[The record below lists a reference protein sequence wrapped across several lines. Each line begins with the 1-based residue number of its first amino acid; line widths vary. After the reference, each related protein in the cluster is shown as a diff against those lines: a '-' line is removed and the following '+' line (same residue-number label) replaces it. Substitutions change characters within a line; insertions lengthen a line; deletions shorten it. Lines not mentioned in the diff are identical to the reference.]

1 MNEQLMFYPKDE
13 LTSERFVQKLYDNN
27 ILNSGDSAVLQA
39 LNKKPVCIILLG
51 KPCSGKTE
59 LAKRLC
65 LKWKL
70 QLINAMEL
78 ITENI
83 DRATYSGKVISE
95 VMGSGQTLDE
105 KLVYNL
111 ITQKLES
118 PECAHYGYVLDD
130 LPTFSESRITI
141 EDQIAYITSLNLK
154 PDFIVHIK
162 IPQEDIIRRREGLRI
177 DVEDGTVYSSQNYTD
192 ELKTFCEPEEK
203 FTNKIT
209 KVKQNKT
216 EEDADDSLDNVLEE
230 DVEAIEEVNEEE
242 EEDQINGKSHPDFKK
257 LNKNKLEYLVSR
269 LEDNPEKMK
278 SDLEYHEKNIESH
291 ITSYVKMF
299 NPFNVIEL
307 DGNLTPTELFYN
319 LLVKLQ
325 SMNLYPS
332 VAPIR
337 FFGSTGGGEEE
348 EEEVIPEDIDTEE
361 LFKIVA
367 TKKMPGPRARW
378 HKSPWKRLCPV
389 ALYEGQL
396 SMGKPEFTVGFLGQ
410 VFCLANIDNFTSF
423 MKNPRPYLLPPHPRP
438 PFRVVVLGPKASGKT
453 ELIHILAESYR
464 AKIIDIAGMLQEEYN
479 IRISE
484 KLKEIQEKTEAVVIK
499 EIVEKQHLET
509 QSLNTKKVVED
520 TAEITEQTVTN
531 ETEEQSTNDDKDSQE
546 GEKTSELNYKKEQ
559 SLSSDS
565 SQYLLQPVNKDHP
578 EVKRRVAEALQ
589 SIKQEP
595 IEFEVDFYINAVRSA
610 VDEVE
615 TKLRNDN
622 PGGPYHGQW
631 IIDGLPVR
639 PDVWRSFME
648 NAPELLP
655 DLIVYL
661 QDTSINS
668 EYLLRRW
675 IKLKIEEFKD
685 MELVHMTDN
694 IESVITQD
702 FESEQPK
709 VSEETILLSGIHG
722 QAALLRLKES
732 EKLWTESFDLLRR
745 TTQPLGAPV
754 DVLELNITEKTI
766 DQMRDEVLDR
776 LVKPFKIEPI
786 AKTQEDLDEEEEE
799 DAGAFEEEID
809 EEFSMDEEGIEEGEE
824 ENEQKEGGEE
834 LEEEEDGEEEELD
847 SSRNLQKQL
856 GLTSY
861 FCPVTLREYGVLRAG
876 DPEIVAVYQNLIYYF
891 SNEEARSK
899 FIDNPNAIL
908 NGSNGLLKPP
918 PPRILILGPTGTGKS
933 LHSRQIALNLNLVH
947 IDFLSLLQEITFPKL
962 GKKIGKQYADQEPIP
977 DIVLPPLEE
986 SVNGNDEKREASDNE
1001 IQKPNITE
1009 ITDESDKLLLLDE
1022 HETNVYEYLLNSTS
1036 MPNDTLEWLLG
1047 KFWKQEPYKSTGF
1060 ILDGFPQS
1068 VEDLQFLVT
1077 SNYFFDYAIF
1087 LTAEADEVVSRLL
1100 PPRLEVWRKLMAKKA
1115 ENAAKLMEWKTA
1127 KKKLAMEKRRSEI
1140 LKELEEKREN
1150 ARIKQNSDDPDV
1162 EEDEEL
1168 EDEVDIDEMLAE
1180 EFAEDEDEMEDEEE
1194 ETEADVVERLT
1205 EEITET
1211 FNDSNDIFTEI
1222 SEQIDELSIPKYEI
1236 NAGGKITWARYRIVK
1251 RLHNLLENR
1260 SSLFERVYPITPKIA
1275 ERLLI
1280 NGYYFPSTYGRW
1292 CPVTLYFQNAWLPPL
1307 PMPNIK
1313 VGNPKYLSKLPGII
1327 GETLPLVKAKTCAAV
1342 YKQHIYWFINSNA
1355 RELFIKN
1362 PLKYTQKYTDPP
1374 FRVPLR
1380 LHIIGA
1386 PKTGKTTIAQRL
1398 AKEYNIP
1405 VINAGDSIRW
1415 ILSDPSHMHTS
1426 LAIRIREQ
1434 FNRGECI
1441 SDELTAQ
1448 AIQTLLMNGIYFT
1461 RGYILENYPLTK
1473 EQGELLSV
1481 FGVRPNLVIEL
1492 VVKDEK
1498 QKEEL
1503 IVRGITQASN
1513 TNQVKLSKSSL
1524 SFLTFDEKHITTNET
1539 AEEHYSENE
1548 PERNEEGF
1556 KMPEPEVDIAQEL
1569 VIRLAAY
1576 DNIISQLKE
1585 WYLSRNGILVE
1596 LEAVQNRW
1604 LLWRKVIYL
1613 IKHRMRHIEEY
1624 MERIT
1629 THKAASIAELGIEHC
1644 EYEKLSSEF
1653 RQYCPVTLRERQELE
1668 NTIDEPKQRFVV
1680 QLNIN
1685 DNQINKSDL
1694 INSTKHNLRK
1704 MLHNNNYYSSKEN
1717 EYPNIH
1723 NQNNNINSDL
1733 ATSIG
1738 DNNKSNDLNN
1748 LIYIHTSMRF
1758 TAEYEGRYYRMAGPS
1773 ELQAFLA
1780 NPTRYVSPNNINAL
1794 PENELL
1800 PTRIKGDN
1808 LKQIHDSF
1816 PKQLALNG
1824 YCPVC
1829 FYDSKLRYEGLKL
1842 GLPEYL
1848 ANYDHKIYAFCSNS
1862 CLLNF
1867 LRKPILFTNLQLPHK
1882 LPPVVDPITVKSLPL
1897 PGFLEQTLAVAL
1909 RRALSAIGQERPKF
1923 PFITIKRSALIYMGL
1938 HLKAYNP
1945 RFPINEQKKNQQ
1957 KLANYM
1963 NACHLIPWLAK
1974 SMPIQFISTSKRSM
1988 EFNTKLDQFL
1998 GLEKHKD
2005 LPETWIH

>member
-1 MNEQLMFYPKDE
+1 
-13 LTSERFVQKLYDNN
+13 
-27 ILNSGDSAVLQA
+27 
-39 LNKKPVCIILLG
+39 
-51 KPCSGKTE
+51 
-59 LAKRLC
+59 
-65 LKWKL
+65 
-70 QLINAMEL
+70 MEL

-83 DRATYSGKVISE
+83 NRATYSGKVINE
-95 VMGSGQTLDE
+95 LMGSGQPLDE

-130 LPTFSESRITI
+130 LPAFSDSIITI
-141 EDQIAYITSLNLK
+141 EEQIACITSLNLK

-192 ELKTFCEPEEK
+192 EIKSFCEPEEK
-203 FTNKIT
+203 FLNKTT

-216 EEDADDSLDNVLEE
+216 EEDTDDSSDNILE
-230 DVEAIEEVNEEE
+230 DVEAMEEVNDEE
-242 EEDQINGKSHPDFKK
+242 EEDQISGQSHPDFKK
-257 LNKNKLEYLVSR
+257 LNKNKLEYLISR

-278 SDLEYHEKNIESH
+278 SDLEYHEKNIASH
-291 ITSYVKMF
+291 INSYMKMF

-325 SMNLYPS
+325 GMNLYPS

-337 FFGSTGGGEEE
+337 FFGPTGGGEEEE

-361 LFKIVA
+361 LFRIVA

-396 SMGKPEFTVGFLGQ
+396 SMGKPEFTVGYLGQ
-410 VFCLANIDNFTSF
+410 IFCLANIDNFTSF
-423 MKNPRPYLLPPHPRP
+423 MQNPRPYLLPPQPRP

-479 IRISE
+479 TRVCE
-484 KLKEIQEKTEAVVIK
+484 KLREIQEKTEAIVVK
-499 EIVEKQHLET
+499 EITEKQQLEI
-509 QSLNTKKVVED
+509 QSLNSEKVTED
-520 TAEITEQTVTN
+520 TNEITEQIVTS
-531 ETEEQSTNDDKDSQE
+531 ETEEQIAKDDKDSQE
-546 GEKTSELNYKKEQ
+546 GEKTSELDEKKEQ
-559 SLSSDS
+559 SLSSDIP
-565 SQYLLQPVNKDHP
+565 QYLLQPVVKDHP

-589 SIKQEP
+589 SIKRESFE
-595 IEFEVDFYINAVRSA
+595 IEVDFYINAVRAA
-610 VDEVE
+610 VDEAE

-639 PDVWRSFME
+639 PDVWRSFTE

-675 IKLKIEEFKD
+675 IQLKLEEFSD
-685 MELVHMTDN
+685 
-694 IESVITQD
+694 IESVDLTENTESIITQD
-702 FESEQPK
+702 LESEQPK
-709 VSEETILLSGIHG
+709 ISEETILLSGSHG
-722 QAALLRLKES
+722 QAALLRLKEA
-732 EKLWTESFDLLRR
+732 EKLWTESFDLLKR

-754 DVLELNITEKTI
+754 DVMELNITDKTI
-766 DQMRDEVLDR
+766 DQMRDEVLNR
-776 LVKPFKIEPI
+776 LVKQFKTEPI

-809 EEFSMDEEGIEEGEE
+809 EEFSIDEEGIEEGEE

-834 LEEEEDGEEEELD
+834 LEEEEEGEEEESD
-847 SSRNLQKQL
+847 SSRNLQKKL

-861 FCPVTLREYGVLRAG
+861 FCPVTLCEYGVLRAG
-876 DPEIVAVYQNLIYYF
+876 DPEIVAVHQNLVYYF

-899 FIDNPNAIL
+899 FMENANVIL

-962 GKKIGKQYADQEPIP
+962 GKRIGKQYADQEPIP

-986 SVNGNDEKREASDNE
+986 SVNENDEKREASEDV
-1001 IQKPNITE
+1001 IQKPNLTE
-1009 ITDESDKLLLLDE
+1009 ITDESDKSLLLDE

-1036 MPNDTLEWLLG
+1036 IPNDTLEWLLG

-1100 PPRLEVWRKLMAKKA
+1100 PPRLEIWRKLMAKKA

-1127 KKKLAMEKRRSEI
+1127 KKKLALDKRRSEI

-1150 ARIKQNSDDPDV
+1150 ARMKQTSDDPDV

-1180 EFAEDEDEMEDEEE
+1180 EFADDEEEMGDEEE

-1211 FNDSNDIFTEI
+1211 FNDSNDVFTEI
-1222 SEQIDELSIPKYEI
+1222 SEQIDDLSIPKYEI

-1251 RLHNLLENR
+1251 RLHSLLENR
-1260 SSLFERVYPITPKIA
+1260 NSLFERVYPVTPKIA
-1275 ERLLI
+1275 ERLLV
-1280 NGYYFPSTYGRW
+1280 NGHYFPSSYGRW
-1292 CPVTLYFQNAWLPPL
+1292 CPVTLYFQNAWLPPI

-1327 GETLPLVKAKTCAAV
+1327 GETLPLVKAKTCAAT
-1342 YKQHIYWFINSNA
+1342 YKQHIYWFMNSNA
-1355 RELFIKN
+1355 RGLFMKN

-1380 LHIIGA
+1380 LHIIGP
-1386 PKTGKTTIAQRL
+1386 PKSGKTTIAQRL

-1415 ILSDPSHMHTS
+1415 ILNDPSHMHTS

-1448 AIQTLLMNGIYFT
+1448 AIQTLLMNGLYFT
-1461 RGYILENYPLTK
+1461 RGYILENYPLTR

-1481 FGVRPNLVIEL
+1481 LGVRPNLVIEL
-1492 VVKDEK
+1492 IVKNEK

-1503 IVRGITQASN
+1503 IVRGITQSSI

-1524 SFLTFDEKHITTNET
+1524 SFLTFDEKHMTTNGT
-1539 AEEHYSENE
+1539 VEEHYSDNE
-1548 PERNEEGF
+1548 PERSEEGF
-1556 KMPEPEVDIAQEL
+1556 KLPEPEVDIAQEL

-1576 DNIISQLKE
+1576 DNIILQLKE

-1629 THKAASIAELGIEHC
+1629 AHKAASIAELGIEQC
-1644 EYEKLSSEF
+1644 EYDKLTSEF
-1653 RQYCPVTLRERQELE
+1653 RQYCPVALRERQELE
-1668 NTIDEPKQRFVV
+1668 DTIDEPKQRFIV

-1685 DNQINKSDL
+1685 DNQINKPHF
-1694 INSTKHNLRK
+1694 INSTKHNLQK
-1704 MLHNNNYYSSKEN
+1704 MLHNNGYYSSKEN
-1717 EYPNIH
+1717 EYTNMN
-1723 NQNNNINSDL
+1723 NQNNDINSDV
-1733 ATSIG
+1733 ATSID
-1738 DNNKSNDLNN
+1738 DNNNSNELNN

-1758 TAEYEGRYYRMAGPS
+1758 TAEYEGRYYRMAGSS

-1794 PENELL
+1794 PENELIPIRL
-1800 PTRIKGDN
+1800 KGDK

-1848 ANYDHKIYAFCSNS
+1848 ANYDHKIYAFCSNN

-1867 LRKPILFTNLQLPHK
+1867 LRKPVLFANLQLPHK
-1882 LPPVVDPITVKSLPL
+1882 LPPVANPITVKSLPL

-1909 RRALSAIGQERPKF
+1909 RRALSSMSQERPKF

-1945 RFPINEQKKNQQ
+1945 RFLINEQKKNQQ

-1974 SMPIQFISTSKRSM
+1974 SMPIQFLPVSKRSM

>member
-1 MNEQLMFYPKDE
+1 MNEQLTFYPEDV
-13 LTSERFVQKLYDNN
+13 LTSKRFVQKLYDNN
-27 ILNSGDSAVLQA
+27 TLYDDNSAVLQA
-39 LNKKPVCIILLG
+39 LNKKPVCIIILG

-59 LAKRLC
+59 LAKKLC
-65 LKWKL
+65 SKWKL
-70 QLINAMEL
+70 QLVNAMEL
-78 ITENI
+78 IRENI

-95 VMGSGQTLDE
+95 VMGSGQPLDE

-130 LPTFSESRITI
+130 LPAFSESIITI
-141 EDQIAYITSLNLK
+141 EDQIACITSLNLK

-177 DVEDGTVYSSQNYTD
+177 DVEDGTVYSSKNYTD
-192 ELKTFCEPEEK
+192 ELKSFCEPEEK
-203 FTNKIT
+203 FSNKTT
-209 KVKQNKT
+209 KIKQNKT
-216 EEDADDSLDNVLEE
+216 EEDTDDSLDNVLE
-230 DVEAIEEVNEEE
+230 DGEAMEEVDE
-242 EEDQINGKSHPDFKK
+242 EEDQISGQSHPDFKK
-257 LNKNKLEYLVSR
+257 LNKNKLEYLISR

-278 SDLEYHEKNIESH
+278 SDLEYHDKNIASH
-291 ITSYVKMF
+291 ITSYIKMF

-325 SMNLYPS
+325 GMNLYPS

-337 FFGSTGGGEEE
+337 FFGSTGEGEEE

-361 LFKIVA
+361 LFRIVA

-396 SMGKPEFTVGFLGQ
+396 SMGKPEFTVGYLGQ
-410 VFCLANIDNFTSF
+410 IFCLANIENFTSF
-423 MKNPRPYLLPPHPRP
+423 MKNPRPYLLPPQPRP

-484 KLKEIQEKTEAVVIK
+484 KLKEIQEKTEAIVIK
-499 EIVEKQHLET
+499 DITEKQQLEI
-509 QSLNTKKVVED
+509 QSLNSEKVTED
-520 TAEITEQTVTN
+520 TTEITEEIVTN
-531 ETEEQSTNDDKDSQE
+531 KTEEQITKDDKDSQE
-546 GEKTSELNYKKEQ
+546 GEKTSELNEKKEQ
-559 SLSSDS
+559 SPSSDIP
-565 SQYLLQPVNKDHP
+565 QYLLQPIDKDHP
-578 EVKRRVAEALQ
+578 EVKMRVAEALQ
-589 SIKQEP
+589 SIKQES
-595 IEFEVDFYINAVRSA
+595 IEIEVDFYINAVRAA
-610 VDEVE
+610 VDEAE

-639 PDVWRSFME
+639 PDVWRSFTE
-648 NAPELLP
+648 NAPELIP

-675 IKLKIEEFKD
+675 IQLKIEEFSGIESVD
-685 MELVHMTDN
+685 LTEN
-694 IESVITQD
+694 IESVITED
-702 FESEQPK
+702 LESEQPK
-709 VSEETILLSGIHG
+709 ISEETILLNGSHG
-722 QAALLRLKES
+722 QAALLKLKEA
-732 EKLWTESFDLLRR
+732 ENLWTESLDLLKR

-754 DVLELNITEKTI
+754 DVMELNITDKTI

-776 LVKPFKIEPI
+776 LVNQFKIEPI
-786 AKTQEDLDEEEEE
+786 AKTQEDLDDEEEE
-799 DAGAFEEEID
+799 DAGAFEETID
-809 EEFSMDEEGIEEGEE
+809 EEFSIDEEGIEEGEE
-824 ENEQKEGGEE
+824 ESEQKEEGEE
-834 LEEEEDGEEEELD
+834 LEEEEGEEEEESD
-847 SSRNLQKQL
+847 SSRNLQKNL

-876 DPEIVAVYQNLIYYF
+876 DPEIVAVHQNLIYYF

-899 FIDNPNAIL
+899 FMENPNVIL

-986 SVNGNDEKREASDNE
+986 SANENDEKREASENV
-1001 IQKPNITE
+1001 IQKPNLTE
-1009 ITDESDKLLLLDE
+1009 ITDESDKSLLLDE

-1036 MPNDTLEWLLG
+1036 IPNDTLEWLLG

-1087 LTAEADEVVSRLL
+1087 LTTEADEVVSRLL
-1100 PPRLEVWRKLMAKKA
+1100 PPRLEIWRKLMAKKA

-1127 KKKLAMEKRRSEI
+1127 KKKLAMDKRRSEI

-1150 ARIKQNSDDPDV
+1150 ARMKQTSDDPDV
-1162 EEDEEL
+1162 GEDEEL

-1180 EFAEDEDEMEDEEE
+1180 EFAEDEEEMDDEEE

-1211 FNDSNDIFTEI
+1211 FNDSNDVFTEI
-1222 SEQIDELSIPKYEI
+1222 SEQIDDLSIPKYEI
-1236 NAGGKITWARYRIVK
+1236 NTGGKITWARYRIVK
-1251 RLHNLLENR
+1251 RLHSLLENR
-1260 SSLFERVYPITPKIA
+1260 NSLFERVYPITPKIA

-1280 NGYYFPSTYGRW
+1280 NGYYFPSSYGRW
-1292 CPVTLYFQNAWLPPL
+1292 CPVTLYFQNAWLPPI

-1327 GETLPLVKAKTCAAV
+1327 GETLPIVKAKTCAAI
-1342 YKQHIYWFINSNA
+1342 YKQHIYWFMNSNA
-1355 RELFIKN
+1355 RGLFMKN

-1380 LHIIGA
+1380 LHIIGP
-1386 PKTGKTTIAQRL
+1386 PKSGKTTIAQRL

-1415 ILSDPSHMHTS
+1415 ILNDPSHMHTS
-1426 LAIRIREQ
+1426 LATRIREQ

-1473 EQGELLSV
+1473 EQGELLSI

-1492 VVKDEK
+1492 VVKNEK

-1503 IVRGITQASN
+1503 ILRGITQASN

-1524 SFLTFDEKHITTNET
+1524 SFLTFDEKHMTTNGT
-1539 AEEHYSENE
+1539 VEEHYSDNE
-1548 PERNEEGF
+1548 PERSEEGF
-1556 KMPEPEVDIAQEL
+1556 KLPEPEVDIAQEL

-1576 DNIISQLKE
+1576 DNIILQLKE

-1629 THKAASIAELGIEHC
+1629 AHKAASIAELGIEQC
-1644 EYEKLSSEF
+1644 EYDKLTSEF
-1653 RQYCPVTLRERQELE
+1653 RQYCPVALRERQELE
-1668 NTIDEPKQRFVV
+1668 DTINEPKQRFIVK
-1680 QLNIN
+1680 LNIN
-1685 DNQINKSDL
+1685 DNQINKSYH
-1694 INSTKHNLRK
+1694 ISSTKHNLQK
-1704 MLHNNNYYSSKEN
+1704 MLHNNGHYSSKEN
-1717 EYPNIH
+1717 EYPNVN
-1723 NQNNNINSDL
+1723 NQNNDIKSDVT
-1733 ATSIG
+1733 TSIDD
-1738 DNNKSNDLNN
+1738 DNNGNALNN

-1780 NPTRYVSPNNINAL
+1780 NPTRYVSSNNINAL
-1794 PENELL
+1794 PENELIPIRL
-1800 PTRIKGDN
+1800 KGDN

-1848 ANYDHKIYAFCSNS
+1848 ANYDHKIYAFCSNN

-1867 LRKPILFTNLQLPHK
+1867 LRKPILFANLQLPHK
-1882 LPPVVDPITVKSLPL
+1882 LPPVANPITVKSLPL
-1897 PGFLEQTLAVAL
+1897 PGFLEQTLSVAL
-1909 RRALSAIGQERPKF
+1909 LRALSSISQERPKF

-1957 KLANYM
+1957 KLANYV
-1963 NACHLIPWLAK
+1963 NDCHLIPWLAK
-1974 SMPIQFISTSKRSM
+1974 SMPIQFLSANKRSM
-1988 EFNTKLDQFL
+1988 EFNTKLDHFL